1 MNKSITYKRNITSHL
16 KSLMGLFPVV
26 AIIGARQVGKTTLAK
41 EVGRDFLYVDLE
53 KPSDFDR
60 VMNDPEFFLKQY
72 PSKVI
77 FDEAQLSPALFAT
90 LRGVI
95 DEKRDVKGRFILT
108 GSSSPELLT
117 HISESLAGRIAIIE
131 LGTLKANEF
140 YQTPLSDFYQLFK
153 QPLSKENMVIESQAL
168 TFSQLQE
175 MWFKGGY
182 PESRL
187 LDNEIFYQ
195 EWMVNYEA
203 TYINR
208 DIARLFPKL
217 NKIAYRKFLTMLGEL
232 SSKTLN
238 KSDIARTL
246 NVSEPTVTDYIS
258 IAAGT
263 FLWRSLPSF
272 EHNITKRIVKMPRG
286 HIRDSGLLHH
296 FLHIKNLQ
304 QLQASVIA
312 GFSFEAFVIE
322 EILKGLQD
330 SRIQADAYYYR
341 TYSGAEIDLIL
352 EGDFGLL
359 PIEIKYG
366 SRILSRQLRAMTE
379 FIQDHKLP
387 FGIVIN
393 QADRLEWLTD
403 KIIQVPATYL

>member
-1 MNKSITYKRNITSHL
+1 MTYKRNISPHL
-16 KSLMGLFPVV
+16 KTLMALFPVV

-41 EVGRDFLYVDLE
+41 EVGHDFMYVDLE

-60 VMNDPEFFLKQY
+60 VMNDPELFLKQY

-77 FDEAQLSPALFAT
+77 FDEAQLSPSLFAT

-95 DEKRDVKGRFILT
+95 DEKRDEKGRFILT

-140 YQTPLSDFYQLFK
+140 YQTPLSDFYQIFK
-153 QPLSKENMVIESQAL
+153 QPLSKEHMVINSQAL
-168 TFSQLQE
+168 SFSQLQD

-182 PESRL
+182 PEPRR
-187 LDNEIFYQ
+187 LDNDLFYQ
-195 EWMVNYEA
+195 EWMVNYES

-217 NKIAYRKFLTMLGEL
+217 NKIAYRKFLAMLAEL
-232 SSKTLN
+232 SSKSLN
-238 KSDIARTL
+238 KSDIARSL
-246 NVSEPTVTDYIS
+246 NVSEPTVTDYIA
-258 IAAGT
+258 IVAGT

-272 EHNITKRIVKMPRG
+272 DHNIIKRIVKMPRG

-304 QLQASVIA
+304 QLQSSVIA
-312 GFSFEAFVIE
+312 GYSFEAFIIE

-352 EGDFGLL
+352 EGDFGVL

-379 FIQDHKLP
+379 FIQEHQLP
-387 FGIVIN
+387 FGMVIN
-393 QADRLEWLTD
+393 QGDRLEWLTD
-403 KIIQVPATYL
+403 KIIQIPATYL